1 MRSDFRKLPLLFKT
15 FVVISAVTLG
25 GGMAMLTPIRR
36 AFVEKH
42 RLMDEE
48 EMLDIVAVMQSLPGM
63 ISANMAVLIGYRI
76 CGVVG
81 ACVSA
86 IGVVLPPFVAILLV
100 VGLRSMIADS
110 QVLTQIFVGVRAGV
124 TALMLVSVVELGQR
138 VLRGW
143 WTWVLCIAS
152 FLAVYL
158 FQVSVISVLLIVLCL
173 AVGMSFWN
181 LRREEEHA

>member
-1 MRSDFRKLPLLFKT
+1 MRDDCRKLPLLFKT

-36 AFVEKH
+36 AFVKKH
-42 RLMDEE
+42 HLLDEE

-76 CGVVG
+76 CGVLG
-81 ACVSA
+81 AIVSA
-86 IGVVLPPFVAILLV
+86 IGVVLPPFVAILVV
-100 VGLRSMIADS
+100 VGLRSLIADS
-110 QVLTQIFVGVRAGV
+110 PTLAHIFVGVRAGV
-124 TALMLVSVVELGQR
+124 TALILVSVVELGQR

-143 WTWVLCIAS
+143 WPWALCIAC

-158 FQVSVISVLLIVLCL
+158 FQVSVISVLLL
-173 AVGMSFWN
+173 AFCIGVGMSLWQ
-181 LRREEEHA
+181 LRGEKQNA

>member
-1 MRSDFRKLPLLFKT
+1 MRPVEFRKLPLLFQT
-15 FVVISAVTLG
+15 FFVISAVTLG

-42 RLMDEE
+42 HLMDED

-76 CGVVG
+76 CGVLG
-81 ACVSA
+81 AVVSA
-86 IGVVLPPFVAILLV
+86 IGVVLPPFMAILIV
-100 VGLRSMIADS
+100 VGLRSLIADS
-110 QVLTQIFVGVRAGV
+110 STLAHIFVGVRACV
-124 TALMLVSVVELGQR
+124 TALILVSVVELGKR

-143 WTWVLCIAS
+143 WAWALCIAS

-158 FQVSVISVLLIVLCL
+158 LKFSVISVLLVVLCL
-173 AVGMSFWN
+173 GLGMSLWQ
-181 LRREEEHA
+181 LRGRCNE